1 MNLRLKSKLTF
12 SYITV
17 ALFLVVSL
25 LFVSNYFFNK
35 QFKAYVSHKQTIKN
49 QEIVDIITNSYS
61 EDGFPPPKR
70 FLINLGNNLLRQEV
84 ILILHDQNGQ
94 ELVNMER
101 YLSGNGGMHG
111 MHKRTTVKI
120 DNSDYNEQT
129 FPIIKNNQ
137 QVASVTIAY
146 PSAFLLN
153 AVDAE
158 FITSFSSIFIGTALT
173 VLIIAILI
181 AIFMATKIVNPIKK
195 SLNELNTFFKANIL
209 SA

>member
-1 MNLRLKSKLTF
+1 M
-12 SYITV
+12 
-17 ALFLVVSL
+17 FLII
-25 LFVSNYFFNK
+25 FFNK

-49 QEIVDIITNSYS
+49 QEIVGIITNSYS

-94 ELVNMER
+94 ELVNMKR

>member
-1 MNLRLKSKLTF
+1 
-12 SYITV
+12 
-17 ALFLVVSL
+17 
-25 LFVSNYFFNK
+25 
-35 QFKAYVSHKQTIKN
+35 
-49 QEIVDIITNSYS
+49 
-61 EDGFPPPKR
+61 
-70 FLINLGNNLLRQEV
+70 
-84 ILILHDQNGQ
+84 
-94 ELVNMER
+94 
-101 YLSGNGGMHG
+101 MHG

-120 DNSDYNEQT
+120 DTSDYNEQT

-137 QVASVTIAY
+137 QVSSVTIAY

-195 SLNELNTFFKANIL
+195 SLNELNTFLKANIL